1 MITDKAIDTVM
12 YALGLRIFYRRKI
25 FKRWSNYRG
34 IVKFEE
40 ICEHEIQWFY
50 PKTYIKKYTYVEV

>member
-12 YALGLRIFYRRKI
+12 CALGLENFLRRNI
-25 FKRWSNYRG
+25 FKRWSNYQG

-40 ICEHEIQWFY
+40 ICEHEIQWFFQSHLS
-50 PKTYIKKYTYVEV
+50 KNIHT